1 MIGQTVKKII
11 VNVCS
16 GVFIVLACIGGYK
29 VYKSFKPT
37 KIQYTE
43 TNTMRL
49 ELKELGIIN
58 VAESTQKVKKDI
70 VKGKNRFY
78 RNVHHLS
85 QVYKAYYQYDLS
97 NVVILSEIN
106 NKEVIMEIDPSK
118 LILSPLVL
126 EKDEE
131 YEEGTILSPIIT
143 LDEIKQQKLYLKNEA
158 ENAFKLDDE
167 FKNLALESLS
177 DKLYN
182 LASDLGFES
191 IEIILK
197 ESE

>member
-70 VKGKNRFY
+70 AKGKSRFY
-78 RNVHHLS
+78 RNVHHLL